1 MAGWALIPAQ
11 QHRLLSAAPEQSTVL
26 LGLNSS
32 AIYLGATL
40 GSILGAVT
48 LAFSPAATVSTAS
61 AIAAAAA
68 VTVTARA
75 GRHRAADRARDSD
88 A

>member
-1 MAGWALIPAQ
+1 
-11 QHRLLSAAPEQSTVL
+11 VL

-48 LAFSPAATVSTAS
+48 LAFSPGVTVSTAS

-68 VTVTARA
+68 VTVIARA
-75 GRHRAADRARDSD
+75 GRHRAASRARDSD